1 VISFLKAPLS
11 FNPPLLAG
19 FCDAYSEISSDVSTF
34 QGECASQS
42 QFLEPN
48 FPFRIWA
55 ADTRLKCS
63 FFTPKASLKNSG
75 LKEYGFYVIP
85 VQSLVGETQ
94 ETKKKVFKGQN
105 AN

>member
-1 VISFLKAPLS
+1 VISFFKAPLS

-19 FCDAYSEISSDVSTF
+19 FSDTSSELTSVDSSF
-34 QGECASQS
+34 QGEGVSQS

-48 FPFRIWA
+48 FPFLIWA

-63 FFTPKASLKNSG
+63 FFSPKAPLKNSG

-85 VQSLVGETQ
+85 VQSLMGETQ